1 MGQCFFPIKHFRGN
15 AIPYKNNPA
24 SDRKEGHDD
33 REVFLMTLSLYTWA
47 TPNGHKP
54 QILLE
59 ELSVRYDLKPVNIFK
74 GEQLTDEFRRIN
86 PNRRIP
92 VLVDSSIA
100 GEPPWCVFES
110 GAILIYLADKFGRFM
125 PSTTRGRYEVIQ
137 WVMWQMGGL
146 GPMLGQGQ
154 HFWTYATEKHPYSI
168 DRYTKE
174 GYRLLEVMDWHLGQ
188 HEYLADEYSIADIAC
203 FSWVRIHKL
212 ANLSIESFPNLARW
226 YGAIRKRPAVERG
239 LNVLRDQLTGVPS
252 TKEAHDVVFG
262 KTQFRELDEK
272 LAGKGAN
279 R

>member
-174 GYRLLEVMDWHLGQ
+174 G
-188 HEYLADEYSIADIAC
+188 
-203 FSWVRIHKL
+203 
-212 ANLSIESFPNLARW
+212 
-226 YGAIRKRPAVERG
+226 
-239 LNVLRDQLTGVPS
+239 
-252 TKEAHDVVFG
+252 
-262 KTQFRELDEK
+262 
-272 LAGKGAN
+272 
-279 R
+279 